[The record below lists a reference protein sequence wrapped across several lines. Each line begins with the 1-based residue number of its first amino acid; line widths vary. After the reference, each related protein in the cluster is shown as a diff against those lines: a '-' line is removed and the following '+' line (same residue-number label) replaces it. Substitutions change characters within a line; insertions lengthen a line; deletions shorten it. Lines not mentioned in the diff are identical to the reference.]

1 MTTKPKARKFRIRKT
16 GGTTTS
22 GPSEAGSAFSEDATE
37 DTGETAPP
45 STRPHGDSAQGVPP
59 RPAGPAATE
68 DGFSGTPFPGS
79 AAHDRLM
86 AGGAEAEERQS
97 DQPDPETPAP
107 PSASGGTP
115 TPEQELA
122 AIRAEGL
129 TGRQLRMARR
139 IAQKHGLAPNSD
151 FDAVRLLRQRGI
163 DPFARGGKL
172 ELVVD
177 VGPQPAA
184 ETAPQGTAQPQ
195 SPRAGLPAMPRTTQP
210 AVPKPTLPQP
220 ASAPQ
225 PMSSDERAAEIM
237 KVQRDIARR
246 RRKRLILL
254 FTRLTFFVL
263 LPTLLVSFYFYRV
276 ATPMYATHSEFIIQK
291 AESGAGGAGGG
302 LGGLL
307 GGTGFATVQES
318 ITVQAYL
325 ESREAML
332 RLDEELGFRE
342 HFSQEPIDPLTR
354 IADDATVEDVYDT
367 YLRNLR
373 IGYDPTEG
381 LIRMEV
387 IAADP
392 QVSAA
397 FSEALIRYAEERVDQ
412 MSQRLREDQMAGARD
427 SFEDSE
433 NRVLEAQARV
443 LDLQEQRGVLSTEA
457 EVSTVFGQI
466 QNFEL
471 QLQEERLR
479 LDELLS
485 VARPNESRVQV
496 AERNIERLEA
506 LIEQLRSGLTDTGT
520 GQVSLARIQSELIIA
535 QADLE
540 TRQMMLSQ
548 ALQQMELARIEANRQ
563 SLYLSIG
570 VFPIAP
576 DAPAYPRA
584 FENTLLAF
592 LVFTGIYLLISMTV
606 SILRE
611 QVSS

>member
-1 MTTKPKARKFRIRKT
+1 MTTKPKARKFRIRKSGGASTT
-16 GGTTTS
+16 G
-22 GPSEAGSAFSEDATE
+22 PDADGSAPEAATSDTRMGDA
-37 DTGETAPP
+37 
-45 STRPHGDSAQGVPP
+45 SADRHAADKMG
-59 RPAGPAATE
+59 ATFAATE
-68 DGFSGTPFPGS
+68 DGFSDTPFPGS
-79 AAHDRLM
+79 AAYDRM
-86 AGGAEAEERQS
+86 QAEAAGEPQE
-97 DQPDPETPAP
+97 DPQQEAVAEAP
-107 PSASGGTP
+107 PSQPMGGAP
-115 TPEQELA
+115 TAEQELA
-122 AIRAEGL
+122 AIRTEGL

-151 FDAVRLLRQRGI
+151 FDAVRLLRHRGV

-177 VGPQPAA
+177 MGPRTPAA
-184 ETAPQGTAQPQ
+184 ETRGPEPAPPQP
-195 SPRAGLPAMPRTTQP
+195 AGHGLPAAPRPTQP
-210 AVPKPTLPQP
+210 AAPKPAGAPLPI
-220 ASAPQ
+220 
-225 PMSSDERAAEIM
+225 SSEDRAAEIM

-254 FTRLTFFVL
+254 ATRLTFFVL

-291 AESGAGGAGGG
+291 AESSGGGAGGG

-307 GGTGFATVQES
+307 GGSGFATVQES

-332 RLDEELGFRE
+332 RLDEELGFRD
-342 HFSQEPIDPLTR
+342 HFSQAEIDPLTR
-354 IADDATVEDVYDT
+354 IADGATVEDMYDV

-381 LIRMEV
+381 LVRMEV

-392 QVSAA
+392 QVSAG

-412 MSQRLREDQMAGARD
+412 MSQRLREDQMAGASD
-427 SFEDSE
+427 SFEDAE
-433 NRVLEAQARV
+433 NRVLEAQERV

-457 EVSTVFGQI
+457 EVTTVFGQI

-485 VARPNESRVQV
+485 VARPNATRVDV
-496 AERNIERLEA
+496 AERNIARLET
-506 LIEQLRSGLTDTGT
+506 LIDDLRSGLTDTGT
-520 GQVSLARIQSELIIA
+520 GQVSLARVQSELIIA

-540 TRQMMLSQ
+540 TRQMMLAQ

-563 SLYLSIG
+563 SLYLSVG

-592 LVFTGIYLLISMTV
+592 LIFSGIYLLISMTV

>member
-1 MTTKPKARKFRIRKT
+1 MTTKPKARKFRIRKSGGASTT
-16 GGTTTS
+16 G
-22 GPSEAGSAFSEDATE
+22 PDADGSATEAATSDTRMGDASGHRHAADKMGATF
-37 DTGETAPP
+37 
-45 STRPHGDSAQGVPP
+45 
-59 RPAGPAATE
+59 AATE
-68 DGFSGTPFPGS
+68 DGFSDTPFPGS
-79 AAHDRLM
+79 AAYDRM
-86 AGGAEAEERQS
+86 QAEAAGEPQEDPQAGSGRRGTAVTARMGGA
-97 DQPDPETPAP
+97 
-107 PSASGGTP
+107 P
-115 TPEQELA
+115 TAEQELA
-122 AIRAEGL
+122 AIRTEGPDRPSVAHGPPHRPETRAGAQFRFRRRPSSASSRGRSLRPRRQAGACGRHGSAHTGAETRGPE
-129 TGRQLRMARR
+129 T
-139 IAQKHGLAPNSD
+139 AP
-151 FDAVRLLRQRGI
+151 
-163 DPFARGGKL
+163 
-172 ELVVD
+172 
-177 VGPQPAA
+177 PQPA
-184 ETAPQGTAQPQ
+184 GH
-195 SPRAGLPAMPRTTQP
+195 GLPAAPRPTQP
-210 AVPKPTLPQP
+210 AAPKPAGAPLPI
-220 ASAPQ
+220 
-225 PMSSDERAAEIM
+225 SSEDRAAEIM

-254 FTRLTFFVL
+254 ATRLTFFVL

-291 AESGAGGAGGG
+291 AESSGGGAGGG

-307 GGTGFATVQES
+307 GGSGFATVQES

-332 RLDEELGFRE
+332 RLDEELGFRD
-342 HFSQEPIDPLTR
+342 HFSQAEIDPLTR
-354 IADDATVEDVYDT
+354 IADGATVEDMYDV

-381 LIRMEV
+381 LVRMEV

-392 QVSAA
+392 QVSAG

-412 MSQRLREDQMAGARD
+412 MSQRLREDQMAGASD
-427 SFEDSE
+427 SFEDAE
-433 NRVLEAQARV
+433 NRVLEAQERV

-457 EVSTVFGQI
+457 EVTTVFGQI

-485 VARPNESRVQV
+485 VARPNATRVDV
-496 AERNIERLEA
+496 AERNIARLET
-506 LIEQLRSGLTDTGT
+506 LIDDLRSGLTDTGT
-520 GQVSLARIQSELIIA
+520 GQVSLARVQSELIIA

-540 TRQMMLSQ
+540 TRQMMLAQ

-563 SLYLSIG
+563 SLYLSVG

-592 LVFTGIYLLISMTV
+592 LIFSGIYLLISMTV

>member
-1 MTTKPKARKFRIRKT
+1 
-16 GGTTTS
+16 
-22 GPSEAGSAFSEDATE
+22 FS
-37 DTGETAPP
+37 
-45 STRPHGDSAQGVPP
+45 S
-59 RPAGPAATE
+59 
-68 DGFSGTPFPGS
+68 TPFPGS
-79 AAHDRLM
+79 AAHDE
-86 AGGAEAEERQS
+86 AQKDVDDTGAAAAQ
-97 DQPDPETPAP
+97 P
-107 PSASGGTP
+107 PSPPVQHQPSSAD
-115 TPEQELA
+115 QELA

-139 IAQKHGLAPNSD
+139 IAQKHGLAPTSD
-151 FDAVRLLRQRGI
+151 FDAVRLLRHRGV

-177 VGPQPAA
+177 GPGQGPAQTTGTAAAAVQPRVQTMPAQARQTQPAA
-184 ETAPQGTAQPQ
+184 PG
-195 SPRAGLPAMPRTTQP
+195 
-210 AVPKPTLPQP
+210 
-220 ASAPQ
+220 APQ
-225 PMSSDERAAEIM
+225 PISAEDRAAEIM
-237 KVQRDIARR
+237 QVQRDIAGRR
-246 RRKRLILL
+246 RRKLILL
-254 FTRLTFFVL
+254 ATRLAFFVM
-263 LPTLLVSFYFYRV
+263 LPTLLVSYYFYV
-276 ATPMYATHSEFIIQK
+276 IATPMYATHTEFIIQK
-291 AESGAGGAGGG
+291 AESGGGGAGGG
-302 LGGLL
+302 IGGLL
-307 GGTGFATVQES
+307 GGSAFATVQES

-332 RLDEELGFRE
+332 RLDEELAFRE
-342 HFSQEPIDPLTR
+342 HFSSEAIDPLTR
-354 IADDATVEDVYDT
+354 IPPEATVEDTYDT
-367 YLRNLR
+367 YLRHLQ

-381 LIRMEV
+381 LVRMEV

-412 MSQRLREDQMAGARD
+412 MSQRLREDQMAGARE
-427 SFEDSE
+427 SFADAED
-433 NRVLEAQARV
+433 RVLDAQARV

-466 QNFEL
+466 SNFET

-485 VARPNESRVQV
+485 VARPNASRVEV
-496 AERNIERLEA
+496 AERNIARLEA
-506 LIEQLRSGLTDTGT
+506 LIDELRSGLTNTGT

-540 TRQMMLSQ
+540 TRQMILAQ

-563 SLYLSIG
+563 SLYLSLG

-592 LVFTGIYLLISMTV
+592 LIFSGIYLLISMTV

>member
-16 GGTTTS
+16 AGASDTGPLQDGQAGAETS
-22 GPSEAGSAFSEDATE
+22 STIGDDAGSGAGTAT
-37 DTGETAPP
+37 GTAQAA
-45 STRPHGDSAQGVPP
+45 SSRP
-59 RPAGPAATE
+59 ATE
-68 DGFSGTPFPGS
+68 DGFGSAPFPGS
-79 AAHDRLM
+79 AAHDRLQ
-86 AGGAEAEERQS
+86 AEPNAAQADDQS
-97 DQPDPETPAP
+97 DAPPGASGAQDTPA
-107 PSASGGTP
+107 AHGHVP
-115 TPEQELA
+115 TAEQELA

-139 IAQKHGLAPNSD
+139 IAQKHGLAPSSD
-151 FDAVRLLRQRGI
+151 FDAVRLLRHRGI

-177 VGPQPAA
+177 MPGETGAAPQTGQVATTPAQPAA
-184 ETAPQGTAQPQ
+184 GGGG
-195 SPRAGLPAMPRTTQP
+195 GLPVKARQTQP
-210 AVPKPTLPQP
+210 APQAP
-220 ASAPQ
+220 AAAPQ
-225 PMSSDERAAEIM
+225 PISADERAAEIM

-246 RRKRLILL
+246 RRKRLVLL
-254 FTRLTFFVL
+254 FTRLAFFVL
-263 LPTLLVSFYFYRV
+263 LPTMLVAFYYYRV

-291 AESGAGGAGGG
+291 AEGASSGAGG

-307 GGTGFATVQES
+307 GGSSFATVQES

-325 ESREAML
+325 KSREAML
-332 RLDEELGFRE
+332 RLDEELGFRN
-342 HFSQEPIDPLTR
+342 HFSQDSIDPLTR
-354 IADDATVEDVYDT
+354 IAPDATVEDVYDT
-367 YLRNLR
+367 YLRNLQ

-381 LIRMEV
+381 LVRMEV

-397 FSEALIRYAEERVDQ
+397 FSEALIRYAEERVEQ
-412 MSQRLREDQMAGARD
+412 MSQRLREDQMVGASD
-427 SFEDSE
+427 SFEDAE
-433 NRVLEAQARV
+433 TRVLEAQERV

-485 VARPNESRVQV
+485 VARPNASRVEL
-496 AERNIERLEA
+496 AERNIARLEE
-506 LIEQLRSGLTDTGT
+506 LIDELRSGLTQTGT
-520 GQVSLARIQSELIIA
+520 GEVSLARIQSELIIA

-563 SLYLSIG
+563 SLYLSVG

-592 LVFTGIYLLISMTV
+592 LVFSGIYLLISMTV

>member
-16 GGTTTS
+16 GGASAT
-22 GPSEAGSAFSEDATE
+22 GPEGAGAAQSDDMSTATA
-37 DTGETAPP
+37 DVVGH
-45 STRPHGDSAQGVPP
+45 S
-59 RPAGPAATE
+59 PAAAKAAAPQPTE
-68 DGFSGTPFPGS
+68 DGFGGTPFPGS
-79 AAHDRLM
+79 AAHDRL
-86 AGGAEAEERQS
+86 EAERAEREAS
-97 DQPDPETPAP
+97 PQPEDTPAAETPP
-107 PSASGGTP
+107 PEARATGGMP
-115 TPEQELA
+115 TAEQELA

-139 IAQKHGLAPNSD
+139 IAQKHGLAPSSD
-151 FDAVRLLRQRGI
+151 FDAVRLLRHRGI

-172 ELVVD
+172 ELVIDSGTQPAAAPGGTQPQSTGQAVAPNARQTQPS
-177 VGPQPAA
+177 VPQPA
-184 ETAPQGTAQPQ
+184 G
-195 SPRAGLPAMPRTTQP
+195 
-210 AVPKPTLPQP
+210 VPQP
-220 ASAPQ
+220 ISA
-225 PMSSDERAAEIM
+225 DERAAEIM
-237 KVQRDIARR
+237 KVQRDIASR

-254 FTRLTFFVL
+254 ATRLSFFVL
-263 LPTLLVSFYFYRV
+263 LPTLLVAYYYYRV
-276 ATPMYATHSEFIIQK
+276 ATPMYATHTEFIIQK

-307 GGTGFATVQES
+307 GGSGFATVQES

-332 RLDEELGFRE
+332 RLEEELGFRE
-342 HFSQEPIDPLTR
+342 HFSQETIDPLNR
-354 IADDATVEDVYDT
+354 IAPDATDEDAYDT
-367 YLRNLR
+367 YLRHLQ

-392 QVSAA
+392 EVSQAY
-397 FSEALIRYAEERVDQ
+397 SQALIGYAEERVDR
-412 MSQRLREDQMAGARD
+412 MSQRLREDQMVGARE
-427 SFEDSE
+427 SFEDAES
-433 NRVLEAQARV
+433 RALEAQERV
-443 LDLQEQRGVLSTEA
+443 LTLQEQRGVLSTEA

-485 VARPNESRVQV
+485 VSRPNESRVEV
-496 AERNIERLEA
+496 AERNIARLEE
-506 LIEQLRSGLTDTGT
+506 LIDDLRSSLTETGT
-520 GQVSLARIQSELIIA
+520 GEVSLARIQSELIIA

-540 TRQMMLSQ
+540 TRQMMLAQ
-548 ALQQMELARIEANRQ
+548 ALQQMEGARIEANRQ
-563 SLYLSIG
+563 SLYLSVG

-592 LVFTGIYLLISMTV
+592 LVFSGIYLLISMTV